1 MEATQE
7 EPKKTFV
14 ETINM
19 YALYAGGDEGDC
31 ETVHAISTNTDNL
44 QKILEK
50 MDEELK
56 HMANQTI
63 KKIEIYS
70 VVKKDLFGYSILTRH
85 INPIEAN
92 LLENNLYAF
101 YHHENQA
108 LFLNED
114 LSLDSEYYE
123 KTYKFFKNGISSRLI
138 KQNEF
143 YDEGVLNA

>member
-7 EPKKTFV
+7 EPKKTFI
-14 ETINM
+14 EYTNM
-19 YALYAGGDEGDC
+19 FALYASGDEGDC

-44 QKILEK
+44 QEILEK

-56 HMANQTI
+56 QMAIWTI

-70 VVKKDLFGYSILTRH
+70 VVKKDLFGFPVLARH
-85 INPIEAN
+85 VNLIEAN

-101 YHHENQA
+101 NYHDHQA

-123 KTYKFFKNGISSRLI
+123 KTYKFFKNGMSTNII